1 MFHVKRCRKAAVFS
15 LSLSEYVAIM
25 EATALPIQS
34 RPRGTPLL
42 SLGAA
47 KHYPQITLYKLPAS
61 ATDFLA
67 EQAMFS
73 GTRE

>member
-1 MFHVKRCRKAAVFS
+1 MFHVKRCQKAAVFS

-47 KHYPQITLYKLPAS
+47 KHYPS
-61 ATDFLA
+61 
-67 EQAMFS
+67 E
-73 GTRE
+73 